1 LAELIFVKR
10 IENAPNVYSFI
21 FRSPKNFKWIAGQFI
36 QITFPH
42 DNTDSRGTKRFFS
55 ISSAP
60 FEKNVMVTTRIE
72 TQNSSSFKKAFFNL
86 KPKTI
91 VESTDPK
98 GKLIVTKQDKKI
110 IFVAGG
116 IGITPIRS
124 LILDLDYKNKLSNVD
139 LLYANR
145 DNDIPFRNDLENRK
159 SNNSSFNIYYFISP
173 DHICDETVKKI
184 YRKFPDCRAFLSGPP
199 GMVKSI
205 EDLFISKGITEENI
219 KTDYFTGY

>member
-21 FRSPKNFKWIAGQFI
+21 FQSPENFKWIAGQFI

-42 DNTDSRGTKRFFS
+42 DNTDSRGTRRFFS

-60 FEKNVMVTTRIE
+60 FEKNVMLTTRIE

-86 KPKTI
+86 KPETI

-98 GKLIVTKQDKKI
+98 GKLIVSKQDKKI

-139 LLYANR
+139 LLYANK
-145 DNDIPFRNDLENRK
+145 DNDVPFRNDLENRK

-173 DHICDETVKKI
+173 DHISDETVKKI
-184 YRKFPDCRAFLSGPP
+184 YGKFPDCRAFLSGPP

-205 EDLFISKGITEENI
+205 EDLFISKGMTEENI